1 MERRYTKEEAKAAK
15 KNKVKVPD
23 ITGMDSLDA
32 ISRIESYGLKY
43 TVMPESL
50 KGQSFVV
57 VDQYPKADT
66 KVDKGS
72 IVYIYSE

>member
-1 MERRYTKEEAKAAK
+1 
-15 KNKVKVPD
+15 
-23 ITGMDSLDA
+23 MDSLDA